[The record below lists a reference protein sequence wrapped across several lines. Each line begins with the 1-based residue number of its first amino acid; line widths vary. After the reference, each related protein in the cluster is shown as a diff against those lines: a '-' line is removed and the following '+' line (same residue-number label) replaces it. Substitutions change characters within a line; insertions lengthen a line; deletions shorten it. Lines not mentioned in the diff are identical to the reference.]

1 MCPFPTAPTWGADLH
16 IRLLGAA
23 RAEIDPSWW
32 HWEEVERPFWRLFLA
47 EAPGVVFRLGDRMQP
62 LPAGR
67 LCFVPPMPPSTYW
80 TEAPIEIV
88 FAHFDVIGLPKLVM
102 DEVFSTPIILDER
115 PDVESAFRSVQNRD
129 WFVTPELAAAC
140 AVKAVVYTGLGH
152 WIESIS
158 ADRLAELRSKTLLLE
173 PLQPALLFIE
183 EHLGERITNRKLAE
197 ACFMSEDHFIRV
209 FHGRTGQS
217 PAQYVLERRLHL
229 AAELLLFSKESIE
242 SIASRCGF
250 RSRSSFTRAFSRR
263 RGGPPGAYRRYE
275 RRDVLDVDRA
285 IAADERLV

>member
-1 MCPFPTAPTWGADLH
+1 MCPFPTAPTWGGDLH

-47 EAPGVVFRLGDRMQP
+47 EAPGVVFRLGDRTQP

-129 WFVTPELAAAC
+129 WFVTPEFSGGVRCQGRRVHRSWSL
-140 AVKAVVYTGLGH
+140 
-152 WIESIS
+152 
-158 ADRLAELRSKTLLLE
+158 DRIDL
-173 PLQPALLFIE
+173 
-183 EHLGERITNRKLAE
+183 
-197 ACFMSEDHFIRV
+197 
-209 FHGRTGQS
+209 
-217 PAQYVLERRLHL
+217 
-229 AAELLLFSKESIE
+229 
-242 SIASRCGF
+242 
-250 RSRSSFTRAFSRR
+250 
-263 RGGPPGAYRRYE
+263 GGPVGRSPFKDVAAGAT
-275 RRDVLDVDRA
+275 
-285 IAADERLV
+285 AAGTSFH